1 MEQQGTMAKLNTK
14 LVKELMES
22 GCEYDEAVRLV
33 ENGVRIKR
41 IEAKRP
47 NKKDTDTDEG
57 KHRRV

>member
-1 MEQQGTMAKLNTK
+1 MKPNKKAI
-14 LVKELMES
+14 KELIES

-47 NKKDTDTDEG
+47 NKKDTDEG
-57 KHRRV
+57 KHNST